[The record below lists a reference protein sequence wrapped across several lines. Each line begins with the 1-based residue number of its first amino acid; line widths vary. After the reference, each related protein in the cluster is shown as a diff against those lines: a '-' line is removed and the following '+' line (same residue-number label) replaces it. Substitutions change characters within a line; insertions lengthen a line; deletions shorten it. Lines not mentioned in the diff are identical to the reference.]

1 MFYMKRMKKIIVVA
15 IVLLVQLGCS
25 TQNSIFPVTP
35 VDVYLNELVD
45 YMEANYVDK
54 ANINWTEFRANVQ
67 QHGKSAANIA
77 AASETIGYAFEL
89 LNDQTSFFVT
99 SFGQV
104 ISYGTVCSDVV
115 PGEIVGTDE
124 IGYIKIPPFN
134 GTGVNAA
141 VFAERMHGEIRDQN
155 TENIKGWIVDLRNN
169 TGGNMWP
176 MITGIGPLLGNGTAG
191 YFVDSDGTQTSFGY
205 NAGSA
210 IYDDEPVITVS
221 NPYSS
226 ALLENTK
233 IAVLV
238 DKATTNAAEVVMV
251 AFSGRLNTRTFGSA
265 TCGRASGNQT
275 FNMSDG
281 ALLYLTTSF
290 LIDRNQV
297 DKQGA
302 IQPDEIV
309 ADPSTIYSQA
319 VDWIN
324 N

>member
-1 MFYMKRMKKIIVVA
+1 MKKITVVV

-25 TQNSIFPVTP
+25 TQSSIYPVTP

-45 YMEANYVDK
+45 YMEANYVNK

-67 QHGKSAANIA
+67 QHGKDAANIG
-77 AASETIGYAFEL
+77 AASETISYAFEL
-89 LNDQTSFFVT
+89 LDDQTSFFVT
-99 SFGQV
+99 QFGQV
-104 ISYGTVCSDVV
+104 LSYGAACSDVD
-115 PGEIVGTDE
+115 PGEIVGTTE
-124 IGYIKIPPFN
+124 IGYIKIPAFN

-155 TENIKGWIVDLRNN
+155 TEDIKGWIVDLRKN

-176 MITGIGPLLGNGTAG
+176 MITGVGPLLGNGTAG
-191 YFVDSDGTQTSFGY
+191 FFVDSDGTQTSFGY
-205 NAGSA
+205 LNGSA
-210 IYDDEPVITVS
+210 IYENEPVITVS

-226 ALLENTK
+226 PLLENVK

-251 AFSGRLNTRTFGSA
+251 AFSGRPETRTFGSA

-290 LIDRNQV
+290 LIDRDQV
-297 DKQGA
+297 NKQGV
-302 IQPDEIV
+302 IQPDEVITDQS
-309 ADPSTIYSQA
+309 AIYTQA
-319 VDWIN
+319 VNWIN